1 MVYCS
6 FYDIR
11 CINLVFLPVLQI
23 MQLNKTELF
32 KFSIGH
38 TIDLVSNDVQRLEG
52 QTVTL
57 FFFAILDL
65 FVVVPVTA
73 VLLVYFIGWQALLG
87 ATCLCILVPYFMGLS
102 YIKAELHCSTAAI
115 TDRRISLVNQVISG
129 IRAIKTHAWEDAYQ
143 EKIKRTRR

>member
-52 QTVTL
+52 QTVL
-57 FFFAILDL
+57 FFFHAILDL

-143 EKIKRTRR
+143 ENIKRTRR

>member
-11 CINLVFLPVLQI
+11 CINLVFLHVLQI

-52 QTVTL
+52 QTVI
-57 FFFAILDL
+57 FFFLAILDL

-143 EKIKRTRR
+143 ENIKRTRR